1 MSRWHHS
8 SSSIAKT
15 QSSFHRQLKLRAIA
29 VAGFDDVGLA
39 DKVSPP
45 LTTVRVPRR
54 EIGKAAAET
63 ILERLNGHAPGIRC
77 IDLGYGLIKRKSV

>member
-1 MSRWHHS
+1 MSRWRHS

-15 QSSFHRQLKLRAIA
+15 QSSNHRQLKLRAIA
-29 VAGFDDVGLA
+29 VAEFDGVDVA

-54 EIGKAAAET
+54 EMGKAAAET
-63 ILERLNGHAPGIRC
+63 ILERLNGHARGSRY
-77 IDLGYGLIKRKSV
+77 IDLGYGLIERKSV